1 MLRLQLAAPTIAF
14 TLALSGLSLLVGCGK
29 AEEKNHLAELEDRVA
44 RLEERLSE
52 IPAGA
57 ADLQKADMEE
67 LATRLDSEDGIIRYR
82 AGRAM
87 AARMVEAQP
96 VLVDLLKSGTKRQK
110 VAAAQVMAEA
120 ATPEAVGDLVGAHGR
135 ELDSKTRAWLNVALA
150 RTGRPEAV
158 DPLVEDL
165 AHPSQT
171 VRLAAVQ
178 GLTRLKDARAAMP
191 LVKASIEGDPI
202 IAPLARQA
210 LRQLDATAA
219 LFLETQWDAFGPR
232 ERQAVLE
239 AIGPIPGPEV
249 DVFLVT
255 RLRDPA
261 PRVAL
266 EAALQLARR
275 GSLAGREIALERLS
289 SSDPQVSRVAR
300 DILDAMEAY
309 HGSQLIQPTRAE
321 ETTGEQ

>member
-1 MLRLQLAAPTIAF
+1 MRRVPTALLLAVG
-14 TLALSGLSLLVGCGK
+14 GLSVLAGCSK
-29 AEEKNHLAELEDRVA
+29 EEKTDRVAELEARVA
-44 RLEERLSE
+44 RLEDRLSE

-57 ADLQKADMEE
+57 ADLQAADIEE
-67 LATRLDSEDGIIRYR
+67 LATRLDSPDGIIRYR
-82 AGRAM
+82 AGRAL
-87 AARMVEAQP
+87 AGRMSEAQP
-96 VLVDLLKSGTKRQK
+96 VLVDLLRSGTKRQK

-120 ATPEAVGDLVGAHGR
+120 ATPESVMHLVAAHGR
-135 ELDSKTRAWLNVALA
+135 EVDSKTRAWLDVALA
-150 RTGRPEAV
+150 RTGRPEAM
-158 DPLVEDL
+158 DPLVADL

-178 GLTRLKDARAAMP
+178 GLTHLKDARAAMA

-210 LRQLDATAA
+210 LRGLDATAA

-232 ERQAVLE
+232 DRQAVLE

-249 DVFLVT
+249 DAFLTT

-275 GSLAGREIALERLS
+275 GSLAGRDIALERLS
-289 SSDPQVSRVAR
+289 SGDPQVARVAR
-300 DILDAMEAY
+300 DVLDAMESY
-309 HGSQLIQPTRAE
+309 HGSQPIQATP